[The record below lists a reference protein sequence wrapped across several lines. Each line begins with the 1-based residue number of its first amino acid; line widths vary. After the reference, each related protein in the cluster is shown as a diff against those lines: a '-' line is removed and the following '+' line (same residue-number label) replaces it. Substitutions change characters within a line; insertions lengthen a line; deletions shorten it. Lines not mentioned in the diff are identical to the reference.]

1 MGRFDC
7 FIYFF
12 VLQETQ
18 KETSEAVSLDV
29 FLMNGY
35 KITVKIMS
43 TDQTEDVLEVYNLF
57 IYYIFIIVVITNFLR
72 MLFIEMMRLG
82 MRIFL
87 EWGCL
92 KLYMV
97 NFLGILISSTNKNG
111 CHVITEMSL
120 KVTFRSA
127 W

>member
-18 KETSEAVSLDV
+18 KETSEAVSLDA

-43 TDQTEDVLEVYNLF
+43 TDQTEDVLEV
-57 IYYIFIIVVITNFLR
+57 
-72 MLFIEMMRLG
+72 
-82 MRIFL
+82 
-87 EWGCL
+87 
-92 KLYMV
+92 
-97 NFLGILISSTNKNG
+97 
-111 CHVITEMSL
+111 
-120 KVTFRSA
+120 
-127 W
+127 